1 MIAAIALVT
10 LLVQGQPETGKL
22 FSTDIE
28 KPQTKYWCQL
38 PESYVADRQWPVMV
52 ILHGA
57 GDTAENFIKFWS
69 AGGSQAKFIL
79 AAVKSRGQAWDDSDG
94 DVILAVLTDVKK
106 RYSVDADRQLL
117 LGYSSGGF
125 MATRWGFKNTQYW
138 RSITAIAG
146 AEPGAGK
153 DYNVAKARGMT
164 VLVECGE
171 RDPNMGCCKSVF
183 EKVQKDGFDCA
194 SNWVPKMEH
203 SPLLP
208 EAAVWVYEQLLKRL
222 NAPIEVI
229 KRARKATSEKRFGEA
244 ISAYQELAAQKD
256 DEKAAKAAA
265 TELAKIEKT
274 ANDKLAD
281 AQRKLEKGDK
291 PGAKKLF
298 EEVAKYAGLE
308 AAAKAA
314 EALKELR

>member
-1 MIAAIALVT
+1 MNAMLALIA
-10 LLVQGQPETGKL
+10 LLVQDPGKP

-38 PESYVADRQWPVMV
+38 PEGYSADRQWPVMV

-57 GDTAENFIKFWS
+57 GDTAENFIQFWA
-69 AGGSQAKFIL
+69 AGGSKAKFIL
-79 AAVKSRGQAWDDSDG
+79 AAAKSRGQAWDDSDG
-94 DVILAVLTDVKK
+94 DIILAVLADVKK
-106 RYSVDADRQLL
+106 RYSVDPDRQLL
-117 LGYSSGGF
+117 TGYSSGGF

-153 DYNVAKARGMT
+153 DYTTAKARGMT
-164 VLVECGE
+164 VLIECGE
-171 RDPNMGCCKSVF
+171 RDPNLGICKSVF
-183 EKVQKDGFDCA
+183 EKVKKDGFDCD

-208 EAAVWVYEQLLKRL
+208 EAQEWVYAQLLKRL
-222 NAPIEVI
+222 NAPGEVM
-229 KRARKATSEKRFGEA
+229 KRARKAAGEKRFGEA
-244 ISAYQELAAQKD
+244 ISSYQELASLKD
-256 DEKAAKAAA
+256 DEKSAKTAAA
-265 TELAKIEKT
+265 ELAKIEKA

-281 AQRKLEKGDK
+281 AQKKLEKGDK
-291 PGAKKLF
+291 AGAKKLF
-298 EEVAKYAGLE
+298 EEVAKYAGLD
-308 AAAKAA
+308 AAAKAS